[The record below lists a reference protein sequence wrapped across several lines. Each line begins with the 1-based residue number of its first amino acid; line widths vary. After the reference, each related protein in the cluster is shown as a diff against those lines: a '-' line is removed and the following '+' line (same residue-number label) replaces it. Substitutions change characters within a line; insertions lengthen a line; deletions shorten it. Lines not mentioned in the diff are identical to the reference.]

1 MPAVNDEVVCIF
13 PTNDENYCDGYVV
26 GSLFNEKDK
35 PNAKKQEITRTDFS
49 DGTFIEY
56 DLKSHTLKIECAGNI
71 YIKGKKI
78 YQPVVKYL
86 APDHHTN
93 KDRGDIHNE
102 ANGDA
107 PEPSKGI
114 PLPVHFTTRLV
125 TNLPN
130 LPNHRQL
137 LRPFRLFQPICEVS
151 G

>member
-1 MPAVNDEVVCIF
+1 MVAGESGRELIRVGIVSSTNPEKNTVRVTFEDKDNLVSGELRILHRGSSAVKDYWMPAVNDEVVCIF

-78 YQPVVKYL
+78 YL
-86 APDHHTN
+86 
-93 KDRGDIHNE
+93 NE
-102 ANGDA
+102 
-107 PEPSKGI
+107 
-114 PLPVHFTTRLV
+114 
-125 TNLPN
+125 
-130 LPNHRQL
+130 
-137 LRPFRLFQPICEVS
+137 
-151 G
+151 